1 VPTALVARPSGNG
14 PSTLGAVQLLYAG
27 LTIRDF
33 TSEPEKKAARGS
45 KLWRENRRC
54 DGGNVGLEN
63 VVVDDVGE
71 SLQTEFW
78 MSRFTAQESGCG
90 RNEEART
97 CSNLMPSRRN
107 HSTAGPSN
115 N

>member
-1 VPTALVARPSGNG
+1 VARPSGNG

-27 LTIRDF
+27 LAIRDF

-97 CSNLMPSRRN
+97 
-107 HSTAGPSN
+107 
-115 N
+115 